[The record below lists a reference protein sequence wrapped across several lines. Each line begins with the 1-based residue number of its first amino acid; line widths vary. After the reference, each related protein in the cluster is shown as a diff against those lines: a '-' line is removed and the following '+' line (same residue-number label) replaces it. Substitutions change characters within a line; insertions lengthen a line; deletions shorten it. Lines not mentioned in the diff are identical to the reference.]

1 MNLKYFLTGF
11 LATVIL
17 SLISVVAFAN
27 DRNWQKSEHNVNIKH
42 NNFGLSIRQ
51 YAQDDYDHIQF
62 QYKIL
67 KNVNIA
73 LRLAEEGEIKEKRPI
88 VTHKINNYISHRLEY
103 RTYESDLK
111 SDYMRY
117 RIILGANYKMVWV
130 KVQPRW
136 KVGGEGVHVDGK
148 IDDIKTAVGLSFKLN
163 KNTTFKPYVEYLAD
177 SEINN
182 YKKKYMMLGTALTFK
197 F

>member
-1 MNLKYFLTGF
+1 MKYLLTTMLLVF
-11 LATVIL
+11 ST
-17 SLISVVAFAN
+17 SLFAS

-42 NNFGLSIRQ
+42 NKFGLNIRQ
-51 YAQDDYDHIQF
+51 YAQDDYDHIEF
-62 QYKIL
+62 KYKLI
-67 KNVNIA
+67 KDVEIA
-73 LRLAEEGEIKEKRPI
+73 LRLAEEGDVKEKRPKL
-88 VTHKINNYISHRLEY
+88 THKIGKFGPVSLSHRLEY

-117 RIILGANYKMVWV
+117 RLIFGTKYKMFWA

-136 KVGGEGVHVDGK
+136 KVGGEGVHVDSK
-148 IDDIKTAVGLSFKLN
+148 IDDIKTSIGLKLN
-163 KNTTFKPYVEYLAD
+163 LNEHTTFKPYIEYLAD

-182 YKKKYMMLGTALTFK
+182 YKKNYMMLGTSLGFK

>member
-1 MNLKYFLTGF
+1 MKYLLT
-11 LATVIL
+11 TIIL
-17 SLISVVAFAN
+17 VFSTSLFAS

-42 NNFGLSIRQ
+42 NNFGLNIRQ
-51 YAQDDYDHIQF
+51 YTQDDYDHIEF
-62 QYKIL
+62 KYKLI
-67 KNVNIA
+67 KDVEIA
-73 LRLAEEGEIKEKRPI
+73 LRFAEEGDVKEKRPKL
-88 VTHKINNYISHRLEY
+88 THKIGKFGPISLSHRLEY

-117 RIILGANYKMVWV
+117 RLIFGTKYKMFWA

-136 KVGGEGVHVDGK
+136 KVGGEGVHVDSK
-148 IDDIKTAVGLSFKLN
+148 IDDIKTSVGLKLN
-163 KNTTFKPYVEYLAD
+163 LNEHTTFKPYIEYLAD

-182 YKKKYMMLGTALTFK
+182 YKKKYMMLGTSLGFK

>member
-1 MNLKYFLTGF
+1 MKQLLLIFFLMF
-11 LATVIL
+11 
-17 SLISVVAFAN
+17 SLPSFA
-27 DRNWQKSEHNVNIKH
+27 DERNWQKSEHNVNIKH
-42 NNFGLSIRQ
+42 NKFGLNIRQ
-51 YAQDDYDHIQF
+51 YAQDDYDHIEF
-62 QYKIL
+62 KYKL
-67 KNVNIA
+67 VKKVEIA
-73 LRLAEEGEIKEKRPI
+73 LRLAEEGDVKEKRPKI
-88 VTHKINNYISHRLEY
+88 THKIGKVGPLSLAHRLEY
-103 RTYESDLK
+103 RMYESDVK

-117 RIILGANYKMVWV
+117 RLIFGAKSKNGFLWA